1 MRSLVDYQNANKNLE
16 KARAK
21 NKEVML
27 AEKQQQEACEKFEK
41 LSEVAKGELSDF
53 KSRRVVAYRK
63 HLTELAELELK
74 HSKVGRMLF
83 YLCSGHPNNGKRV
96 LEKKIE
102 IGLYS

>member
-74 HSKVGRMLF
+74 HSKVGRILF
-83 YLCSGHPNNGKRV
+83 YLWSGHPNNG
-96 LEKKIE
+96 I
-102 IGLYS
+102 